1 MRAPK
6 SYIELTYD
14 GVNISQDI
22 APFVTGFAF
31 NDAMSGEVDDISVD
45 LHDVAEL
52 WLGDWL
58 PDKGAK
64 LRAAI
69 VLEHW
74 RFDGDL
80 MRLDCGEFEI
90 DEVTLKYPPHT
101 VSIGAV
107 SVPEASALRGVEKS
121 RSWEKTTLK
130 AVANELATAAGC
142 TLYYDTTAEIK
153 YDRIEQSDESDLA
166 FLQKCCK
173 DAGLALKVTDNQVV
187 IFEEYKYEQ
196 AEPVAVLRNPKATTP
211 ATTVD
216 PVITLTSW
224 DFKSSTRE
232 IYKACHVKHTD
243 TKTKA
248 VIEYTYTDPNKST
261 GKVLQVN
268 QQVESIAEAERLAR
282 NKLREKNKDEV
293 TGAMT
298 LTGDIRLSAG
308 LTVTVEGFRK
318 FDGKY
323 IITKAAHKVGGGY
336 TTSVELRRCLNG
348 Y

>member
-1 MRAPK
+1 MK
-6 SYIELTYD
+6 SPTTKIDLTYD
-14 GVNISQDI
+14 GVDISQDI
-22 APFVTGFAF
+22 APYCTGFTF
-31 NDAMSGEVDDISVD
+31 NDAMSGEADDISVD
-45 LHDVAEL
+45 LHDVQEL

-69 VLEHW
+69 VLQDW
-74 RFDGDL
+74 RYDGDIA
-80 MRLDCGEFEI
+80 RLDCGEFEI
-90 DEVTLKYPPHT
+90 DEINLGYPPHT

-107 SVPEASALRGVEKS
+107 SVPEASALRGIEKS

-130 AVANELATAAGC
+130 DVANELATAAGC
-142 TLYYDTTAEIK
+142 TLFYDTTAEIK
-153 YDRIEQSDESDLA
+153 YDRVEQSDESDLA

-196 AEPVAVLRNPKATTP
+196 AEPMAVPHNPKSIIP
-211 ATTVD
+211 ETVPD
-216 PVITLTSW
+216 AVITLKSW
-224 DFKSSTRE
+224 AFKSSTRE

-293 TGAMT
+293 TGSMT

-308 LTVTVEGFRK
+308 MTVTLEGFRK

-336 TTSVELRRCLNG
+336 ETTVDLRRCLNG

>member
-1 MRAPK
+1 M
-6 SYIELTYD
+6 
-14 GVNISQDI
+14 
-22 APFVTGFAF
+22 
-31 NDAMSGEVDDISVD
+31 
-45 LHDVAEL
+45 
-52 WLGDWL
+52 
-58 PDKGAK
+58 
-64 LRAAI
+64 
-69 VLEHW
+69 
-74 RFDGDL
+74 
-80 MRLDCGEFEI
+80 
-90 DEVTLKYPPHT
+90 
-101 VSIGAV
+101 
-107 SVPEASALRGVEKS
+107 
-121 RSWEKTTLK
+121 
-130 AVANELATAAGC
+130 
-142 TLYYDTTAEIK
+142 
-153 YDRIEQSDESDLA
+153 
-166 FLQKCCK
+166 
-173 DAGLALKVTDNQVV
+173 
-187 IFEEYKYEQ
+187 
-196 AEPVAVLRNPKATTP
+196 AVLRNPQATTP

-261 GKVLQVN
+261 GKVLEVN

-282 NKLREKNKDEV
+282 NKLREKNKDEI

-308 LTVTVEGFRK
+308 MTVLVEGFRK